1 MKKNVKREGR
11 HYFKTKTVE
20 YTEIQSA
27 ADIKSIYEK
36 HGDRQKNG
44 SFTIGK
50 TIYETLSA
58 LASESDEMLK
68 SGTMGD
74 PKDKSS
80 FAYFIENC
88 RVRCLRA
95 LNENNEIH
103 HRLEAAYEAGQFQQA
118 FKVAR
123 LESSEMKNRSSNRRS
138 WPELDDWLQAR
149 LSKGD
154 HWPVS
159 ALWAD
164 LPRGVSGDELD
175 FYIDHNGKLIYNG
188 EAGHRKPISE
198 NSFKNYVSSF
208 KKRSDM

>member
-20 YTEIQSA
+20 YTEIHSA
-27 ADIKSIYEK
+27 DDIKSIFEK

-118 FKVAR
+118 FKVAH
-123 LESSEMKNRSSNRRS
+123 LESSEMKERSSKS
-138 WPELDDWLQAR
+138 KHWPELDDWLKER
-149 LSKGD
+149 LTTGET
-154 HWPVS
+154 WTVS

-164 LPRGVSGDELD
+164 LPRGVSGDEQD
-175 FYIDHNGKLIYNG
+175 FYVDHNGK
-188 EAGHRKPISE
+188 
-198 NSFKNYVSSF
+198 
-208 KKRSDM
+208 